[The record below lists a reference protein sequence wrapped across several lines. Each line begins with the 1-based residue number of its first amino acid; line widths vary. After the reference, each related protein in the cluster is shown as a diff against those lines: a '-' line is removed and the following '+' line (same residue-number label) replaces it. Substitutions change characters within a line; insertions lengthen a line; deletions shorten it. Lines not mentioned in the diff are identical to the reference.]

1 MKTNR
6 KKTNREIGDDFTI
19 TKINRRTS
27 SGGAWVTGTIA
38 GHKFNALVFAEHAV
52 CPSYEL
58 DDSRI
63 SKLWLQRISD
73 GKTVVNFDR
82 GWDVEPTDN
91 TAKAIVDFLTTGL
104 ADCIYH
110 E

>member
-1 MKTNR
+1 MKINDQNTNC
-6 KKTNREIGDDFTI
+6 EIGDDFEI
-19 TKINRRTS
+19 QKINPRPS
-27 SGGAWVTGTIA
+27 CGGTWVTGTIS
-38 GHKFNALVFAEHAV
+38 GHKFNALVFAEHAEST
-52 CPSYEL
+52 SYEL

-82 GWDVEPTDN
+82 GWDVEPTDD
-91 TAKAIVDFLTTGL
+91 TARAIVDFLTAGL

-110 E
+110 N